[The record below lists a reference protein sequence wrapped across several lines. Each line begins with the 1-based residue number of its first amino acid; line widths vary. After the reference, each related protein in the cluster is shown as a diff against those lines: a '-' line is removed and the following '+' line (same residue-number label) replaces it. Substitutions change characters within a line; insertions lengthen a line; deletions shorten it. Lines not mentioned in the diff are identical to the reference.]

1 MSVILRAEIDEFR
14 IGKIKSL
21 INEGIFTNE
30 QEFLQTAIDEMI
42 KKVKIKKLNGEMDK
56 FAYLMAEKH
65 KKSLSE
71 TVVAARKEED
81 ERL

>member
-1 MSVILRAEIDEFR
+1 MRTPALSHPVIL
-14 IGKIKSL
+14 IKFTL
-21 INEGIFTNE
+21 ILKTKNLTKE
-30 QEFLQTAIDEMI
+30 QEFLQTAIDKM
-42 KKVKIKKLNGEMDK
+42 KKKIKIKKLNGETDK

>member
-1 MSVILRAEIDEFR
+1 MSVILNAEVDEFR

-21 INEGIFTNE
+21 INEGFFTSE

-42 KKVKIKKLNGEMDK
+42 KKVKIQKLNNEMDK
-56 FAYLMAEKH
+56 FAYRIAEKH
-65 KKSLSE
+65 KKNVSE

>member
-1 MSVILRAEIDEFR
+1 MKK
-14 IGKIKSL
+14 KI
-21 INEGIFTNE
+21 
-30 QEFLQTAIDEMI
+30 
-42 KKVKIKKLNGEMDK
+42 KIKKLNGETDK